1 MLRSHNIFFQE
12 KQNDHKGPVDEPV
25 VDKIRMENKESN
37 HQKEGK
43 QISEESTCPNCS
55 RERVHMCYEDEEQI
69 FPDMKVA
76 DAFYMKREGSRTEDV
91 KENIDDQGDKEIPF
105 ISSRDIE
112 SVPSDMNLDISHELQ
127 DTQRRI
133 LSL

>member
-25 VDKIRMENKESN
+25 VDKIRMKNKESN

-43 QISEESTCPNCS
+43 QISEESTCPNCIL
-55 RERVHMCYEDEEQI
+55 ERVHMCYEDEEQI

-76 DAFYMKREGSRTEDV
+76 DAFHMKREESRTKDV
-91 KENIDDQGDKEIPF
+91 KENIDDQGDKETSLIGGAG
-105 ISSRDIE
+105 E
-112 SVPSDMNLDISHELQ
+112 ETCDMAE
-127 DTQRRI
+127 
-133 LSL
+133 